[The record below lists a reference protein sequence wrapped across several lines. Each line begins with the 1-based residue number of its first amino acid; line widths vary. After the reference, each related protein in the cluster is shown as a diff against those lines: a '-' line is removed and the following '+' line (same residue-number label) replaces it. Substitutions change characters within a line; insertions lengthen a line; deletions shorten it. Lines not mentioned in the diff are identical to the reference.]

1 MVHLQQLTMILRP
14 SHGTLFRTVESFLA
28 GGGRLLA
35 CLELQSS
42 VTVAWSLRRSLV
54 VRTW

>member
-42 VTVAWSLRRSLV
+42 VTVA
-54 VRTW
+54 